1 MKRPL
6 ISVVIPF
13 YNVENY
19 VVRCLDSI
27 LHQTYQNFEII
38 LIDDDSS
45 DQSFEIVQY
54 YLSKFP
60 QVESHII
67 SFETIEDKVPQ
78 EMQE

>member
-1 MKRPL
+1 
-6 ISVVIPF
+6 
-13 YNVENY
+13 
-19 VVRCLDSI
+19 VRCLDSVI
-27 LHQTYQNFEII
+27 HQTYQDFEII

-45 DQSFEIVQY
+45 DQSLELAQH